1 MEFKQCMEC
10 GDMAGC
16 IGCMGRSSVV
26 VVVVVME
33 FMELNAISV
42 ALEHRLAIA
51 IAFEF
56 DIGIAGTRVVPRQP
70 HQLHIMAQ
78 GSS

>member
-16 IGCMGRSSVV
+16 TGCMGRSS

-42 ALEHRLAIA
+42 ALEHRLAVA

-70 HQLHIMAQ
+70 HQLHIVAQ